1 MNSCRNCQ
9 HAKHDLSRSAFNP
22 ALYCTRTKRTVAP
35 EVSRRIEENQKIDA
49 QLRTIAASCAEYQR
63 EE

>member
-1 MNSCRNCQ
+1 MDSCRNCRYST
-9 HAKHDLSRSAFNP
+9 HMGSHNP

-35 EVSRRIEENQKIDA
+35 EVSRCIEENQKIDA